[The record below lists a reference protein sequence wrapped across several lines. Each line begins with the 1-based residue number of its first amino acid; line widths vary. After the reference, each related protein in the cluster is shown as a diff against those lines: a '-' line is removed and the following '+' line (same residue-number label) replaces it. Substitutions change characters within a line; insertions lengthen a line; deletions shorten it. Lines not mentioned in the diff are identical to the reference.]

1 MGVGCPRGR
10 LRHRRGRGALTS
22 HGFPPP
28 DLCAMS
34 TRLVARGCSVRRWA
48 AARPRDRH
56 TRAPLGVIDLE
67 ARPGPAT
74 AHRHRSHLQRT
85 GLVPPSSR
93 AASTTSPCRH
103 HRRRSNFHPSRPR
116 AALQSGGSYYLALP
130 PPTGTAATP
139 PMPQPH
145 QPRRQIPHRMRTTPS
160 GLDNSRINKPST
172 TCAQPQDLTKA
183 RQRGDVETN
192 NTTARPQQSTAETGD
207 TSAPGKCTKNNHFSL
222 AKAMAVS
229 TPHRHTRAKATG
241 VSDNRAASLTGTG
254 SATHSH

>member
-1 MGVGCPRGR
+1 
-10 LRHRRGRGALTS
+10 
-22 HGFPPP
+22 
-28 DLCAMS
+28 MS

-74 AHRHRSHLQRT
+74 AHRHRSHL
-85 GLVPPSSR
+85 
-93 AASTTSPCRH
+93 
-103 HRRRSNFHPSRPR
+103 HPSRPR

-130 PPTGTAATP
+130 PSTGTAATP

-145 QPRRQIPHRMRTTPS
+145 QPRRQIHHRIRTTPN
-160 GLDNSRINKPST
+160 GLDNSRTNKPST
-172 TCAQPQDLTKA
+172 PYAQPQDLTEA

-192 NTTARPQQSTAETGD
+192 NTTACPQQRTAETGV
-207 TSAPGKCTKNNHFSL
+207 TSAPGKCTKNTHFSP